1 MILTDK
7 KTGKFR
13 FPDIFLPL
21 LFLLL
26 LTSIPGKAQKKIP
39 DDFCIT
45 SHEKKLFDAIN
56 TLLTDYGKKSLKL
69 SASLSYV
76 AKTHVKDLLQNRP
89 DTSICNLSSWSD
101 KGDWTPCCFNR
112 YVPQQECMWGKPK
125 ELTTYPYRGYEMA
138 GYFQDEFTADSVIE
152 LWSSQKEV
160 LDMLLTRENY
170 SKKEWVCMGI
180 GMNRHYVSVWFGQ
193 RPDKVKAPLICDTA
207 TVIAVLDTAKITKKT
222 EYYYLIIASFLN
234 EKDAREAIKRYKKNG
249 FKNAGTIIKSS
260 NRVRVYLDR
269 FPTLKEAMYAK
280 QNLPY
285 SFHDAWIYK
294 E

>member
-1 MILTDK
+1 
-7 KTGKFR
+7 
-13 FPDIFLPL
+13 
-21 LFLLL
+21 
-26 LTSIPGKAQKKIP
+26 
-39 DDFCIT
+39 
-45 SHEKKLFDAIN
+45 
-56 TLLTDYGKKSLKL
+56 
-69 SASLSYV
+69 
-76 AKTHVKDLLQNRP
+76 
-89 DTSICNLSSWSD
+89 
-101 KGDWTPCCFNR
+101 
-112 YVPQQECMWGKPK
+112 
-125 ELTTYPYRGYEMA
+125 
-138 GYFQDEFTADSVIE
+138 
-152 LWSSQKEV
+152 
-160 LDMLLTRENY
+160 
-170 SKKEWVCMGI
+170 MGI

-193 RPDKVKAPLICDTA
+193 RPDKVKAPLICDTV